1 MKQHSHSITLIVH
14 AINYARYGYVPY
26 QVYTG
31 IKYTRAAG
39 AFPPSL
45 AISIVEGFP
54 RIGKSNNI
62 CVVCCAIIAYSM

>member
-45 AISIVEGFP
+45 AISIVDSFLESE
-54 RIGKSNNI
+54 K
-62 CVVCCAIIAYSM
+62 AIIFVLYAVPL